1 MTVQLQLGTA
11 QVKLE
16 GMGRV
21 FAGRDPQA
29 CQLAFMDPTL
39 SRRHAEIY
47 VENGQTY
54 IRDLGSA
61 NGTWV
66 DGQQL
71 GHQPAP
77 LRAGSQVWLGH
88 VQLGCEFAID
98 GSKTAMATS
107 IPPELKALIEARKQ
121 QQAQLMAGPAQSAP
135 AMLPPAPSQPAM
147 SQSMGQPL
155 AQASQAMAAGG
166 ASSPLPSEF
175 AYRKQGAN
183 DNGVLLLAL
192 RQDTF
197 FNGTEIEGYVEF
209 TATDTETVASI
220 FVELVEL
227 VRGGPIEG
235 HVWDRFLVRQGPWR
249 AKNGDV
255 LPLPFKLR
263 VPPGTTMTGPDVYWQ
278 IRGEVDINWASDI
291 SAKIDISMRNQDM
304 DRIRDSLG
312 AMDYRLGDMKSVAK
326 GQRFEAE
333 FNPPA
338 NLAKQ
343 WGVNAIHLEL
353 EYLGANLKVRMKVDK
368 KGLRRDPQVD
378 QVFEINRLRQASQP
392 ELNAT
397 LKQMLD
403 QLMAG

>member
-11 QVKLE
+11 QVKLD

-47 VENGQTY
+47 QENGQTY

-71 GHQPAP
+71 SHQPVP

-88 VQLGCEFAID
+88 VQLGMVFEID
-98 GSKTAMATS
+98 GSRTAMATS

-121 QQAQLMAGPAQSAP
+121 QQAQLVGGTPPHGS
-135 AMLPPAPSQPAM
+135 AMLPQAPAAQHAPQA
-147 SQSMGQPL
+147 SQSM
-155 AQASQAMAAGG
+155 AIGG
-166 ASSPLPSEF
+166 AAAPLPADF
-175 AYRKQGAN
+175 AYRKQGSN

-197 FNGTEIEGYVEF
+197 FNGSEIDGYVEF

-235 HVWDRFLVRQGPWR
+235 HVWDRFIVRQGPWR

-304 DRIRDSLG
+304 DRIRDALG

-338 NLAKQ
+338 NLARQ

-353 EYLGANLKVRMKVDK
+353 EYLGSNLKVRMKIDK
-368 KGLRRDPQVD
+368 KGLKRDPQVD
-378 QVFEINRLRQASQP
+378 QVLEIARLRRASQQ

>member
-11 QVKLE
+11 SVNLE

-29 CQLAFMDPTL
+29 CQLAFTDPTL
-39 SRRHAEIY
+39 SRRHAEIF
-47 VENGQTY
+47 VENGQTF

-71 GHQPAP
+71 GHQPVP

-88 VQLGCEFAID
+88 VQLGAQFAID
-98 GSKTAMATS
+98 GSRTAMATA
-107 IPPELKALIEARKQ
+107 IPPELKALIDAHKAKQ
-121 QQAQLMAGPAQSAP
+121 AAQGMAPPAAASPAQ
-135 AMLPPAPSQPAM
+135 QP
-147 SQSMGQPL
+147 QPQP
-155 AQASQAMAAGG
+155 QASQAIPSASGSMQVGG

-183 DNGVLLLAL
+183 DNGTLLLAL

-227 VRGGPIEG
+227 KRGGVIEG

-263 VPPGTTMTGPDVYWQ
+263 VPPGTVMSGPDIYWQ

-291 SAKIDISMRNQDM
+291 SAKIDIHMRNQDM
-304 DRIRDSLG
+304 ERIRDGLG
-312 AMDYRLGDMKSVAK
+312 AMDYRLGDIKAIAR

-343 WGVNAIHLEL
+343 WGVNAIHLEI
-353 EYLGANLKVRMKVDK
+353 EYLGANLKVRMKVDR
-368 KGLRRDPQVD
+368 KGLKRDPQVD
-378 QVFEINRLRQASQP
+378 QVFEIGRLRQSSQA
-392 ELNAT
+392 EVNAT

-403 QLMAG
+403 QLIAG

>member
-11 QVKLE
+11 QTTLD

-47 VENGQTY
+47 VENGQTF

-71 GHQPAP
+71 GHQPVP

-107 IPPELKALIEARKQ
+107 IPPELKALIEARKM
-121 QQAQLMAGPAQSAP
+121 QQAQQLGASQPMPVVAS
-135 AMLPPAPSQPAM
+135 PAPQPPQAL
-147 SQSMGQPL
+147 GQP
-155 AQASQAMAAGG
+155 QAMAMGG
-166 ASSPLPSEF
+166 ASGPLPTEF
-175 AYRKQGAN
+175 AYRKQGSN

-197 FNGTEIEGYVEF
+197 FNGNEIEGFVEF

-235 HVWDRFLVRQGPWR
+235 HVWDRFIVRQGPWR

-304 DRIRDSLG
+304 DRIRDGLG
-312 AMDYRLGDMKSVAK
+312 AMDYRLDNMTSVAK
-326 GQRFEAE
+326 GQRFEAD
-333 FNPPA
+333 FHPPA

-343 WGVNAIHLEL
+343 WGVNDVRLEL
-353 EYLGANLKVRMKVDK
+353 EYLGANLKIRMKIDK
-368 KGLRRDPQVD
+368 KGLKRDPQVD
-378 QVFEINRLRQASQP
+378 HVIEIARMRKASQP
-392 ELNAT
+392 EINAT

-403 QLMAG
+403 TLMSG

>member
-11 QVKLE
+11 QAKLD
-16 GMGRV
+16 GMGRL

-47 VENGQTY
+47 EENGQTY

-71 GHQPAP
+71 GHQPVA

-88 VQLGCEFAID
+88 VQLGMVFEID
-98 GSKTAMATS
+98 GSRTAMATS
-107 IPPELKALIEARKQ
+107 IPPELKALIEARKA
-121 QQAQLMAGPAQSAP
+121 QQAQQMAAPPPAAP
-135 AMLPPAPSQPAM
+135 A
-147 SQSMGQPL
+147 
-155 AQASQAMAAGG
+155 ASQAMPQASQSMAVGG
-166 ASSPLPSEF
+166 ASGPLPSEL
-175 AYRKQGAN
+175 AYRKQGSN

-235 HVWDRFLVRQGPWR
+235 HVWDRFIVRQGPWR

-304 DRIRDSLG
+304 DRIRDALG

-353 EYLGANLKVRMKVDK
+353 EYLGANLKVRMKIDK
-368 KGLRRDPQVD
+368 KGLKRDPQVD
-378 QVFEINRLRQASQP
+378 QVFEIARMRRASQP
-392 ELNAT
+392 EINAT

>member
-1 MTVQLQLGTA
+1 MTVKLELGTA

-47 VENGQTY
+47 VEDGQTF

-71 GHQPAP
+71 GHHPAA

-107 IPPELKALIEARKQ
+107 IPPELKALIEARKA
-121 QQAQLMAGPAQSAP
+121 QQAQQGMTPPTAP
-135 AMLPPAPSQPAM
+135 AASQPL
-147 SQSMGQPL
+147 P
-155 AQASQAMAAGG
+155 QASMTMPAGG
-166 ASSPLPSEF
+166 ASSPLPAEL
-175 AYRKQGAN
+175 AYRKQGSN

-326 GQRFEAE
+326 GQRFEAA

-353 EYLGANLKVRMKVDK
+353 EYLGANLKVRMKIDR
-368 KGLRRDPQVD
+368 KGLKRDPQVD
-378 QVFEINRLRQASQP
+378 QVFEIARMRKASQA
-392 ELNAT
+392 EMNAT

-403 QLMAG
+403 QLLAS

>member
-16 GMGRV
+16 GMGRL

-47 VENGQTY
+47 VENGQLF

-71 GHQPAP
+71 THQPAP

-88 VQLGCEFAID
+88 VQLGMVFEID
-98 GSKTAMATS
+98 GSRTAMATS
-107 IPPELKALIEARKQ
+107 IPPELKALIEARKA
-121 QQAQLMAGPAQSAP
+121 QQAQQMAAP
-135 AMLPPAPSQPAM
+135 APAPAASQSMQPAM
-147 SQSMGQPL
+147 SQPMP
-155 AQASQAMAAGG
+155 QASQSMAIGG
-166 ASSPLPSEF
+166 ASGPLPSEF
-175 AYRKQGAN
+175 AYRKQGSN

-197 FNGTEIEGYVEF
+197 FNGQEIEGYVEF

-235 HVWDRFLVRQGPWR
+235 HVWDRFIVRQGPWR

-304 DRIRDSLG
+304 DRIRDALG
-312 AMDYRLGDMKSVAK
+312 AMDYRLGEMKSVAK

-353 EYLGANLKVRMKVDK
+353 EYLGANLKLRMKIDK
-368 KGLRRDPQVD
+368 KGLKRDPQVD
-378 QVFEINRLRQASQP
+378 QVLEIARMRRASQP
-392 ELNAT
+392 EINAT

-403 QLMAG
+403 QLLAS

>member
-47 VENGQTY
+47 IENGQTF

-77 LRAGSQVWLGH
+77 LRAGSQIWLGH

-98 GSKTAMATS
+98 GSKTAMDTS
-107 IPPELKALIEARKQ
+107 IPPELKALIEARKA
-121 QQAQLMAGPAQSAP
+121 QQAQQLGSSQ
-135 AMLPPAPSQPAM
+135 SQPAM
-147 SQSMGQPL
+147 SQPAMSQPAMGAQPLGQP
-155 AQASQAMAAGG
+155 QAFALGG
-166 ASSPLPSEF
+166 ASGPLPSEF
-175 AYRKQGAN
+175 AYRKQGSN

-197 FNGTEIEGYVEF
+197 FNGNEIEGFVEF

-235 HVWDRFLVRQGPWR
+235 HVWDRFIVRQGPWR

-304 DRIRDSLG
+304 DRIRDGLG

-326 GQRFEAE
+326 GQRFEAD

-343 WGVNAIHLEL
+343 WGVNEVRLEL
-353 EYLGANLKVRMKVDK
+353 EYLGTNLKIRMKIDK
-368 KGLRRDPQVD
+368 KGLKRDPQVD
-378 QVFEINRLRQASQP
+378 HVIEIARMRKASQP
-392 ELNAT
+392 EINAT

-403 QLMAG
+403 QLMSS

>member
-11 QVKLE
+11 QAKLE
-16 GMGRV
+16 GAGRL

-39 SRRHAEIY
+39 SRRHAEIFI
-47 VENGQTY
+47 ENGQTY

-88 VQLGCEFAID
+88 VQLGCEFAVD

-107 IPPELKALIEARKQ
+107 IPPELKALIEARKAH
-121 QQAQLMAGPAQSAP
+121 QAQQLGASQSNP
-135 AMLPPAPSQPAM
+135 AMSQPAM
-147 SQSMGQPL
+147 QQPAAPL
-155 AQASQAMAAGG
+155 GQAMALGG
-166 ASSPLPSEF
+166 ATGPLPAEY
-175 AYRKQGAN
+175 AYRKQGSN
-183 DNGVLLLAL
+183 DNGVLLIAL

-197 FNGTEIEGYVEF
+197 FNGMEIEGFVEF

-235 HVWDRFLVRQGPWR
+235 HVWDRFIVRQGPWR
-249 AKNGDV
+249 AKTGDV

-304 DRIRDSLG
+304 DRIRDGLG
-312 AMDYRLGDMKSVAK
+312 AMDYRLDSMKSVAK
-326 GQRFEAE
+326 GQRFEAD
-333 FNPPA
+333 FHPPA

-343 WGVNAIHLEL
+343 WGVNDVRLEL
-353 EYLGANLKVRMKVDK
+353 EYLGANLKIRMKIDK
-368 KGLRRDPQVD
+368 RGLKRDPQVD
-378 QVFEINRLRQASQP
+378 HVIEIARLRRASQP
-392 ELNAT
+392 EVNAT

-403 QLMAG
+403 TLMSS

>member
-11 QVKLE
+11 QAKLD

-47 VENGQTY
+47 VENGQTF

-71 GHQPAP
+71 GHQPVP

-107 IPPELKALIEARKQ
+107 IPPELKALIEARKAQQAQQLGASQSQPAAAPPPQQQ
-121 QQAQLMAGPAQSAP
+121 QQAQAL
-135 AMLPPAPSQPAM
+135 
-147 SQSMGQPL
+147 GQP
-155 AQASQAMAAGG
+155 QAMAMGG
-166 ASSPLPSEF
+166 ASGPLPAEF
-175 AYRKQGAN
+175 AYRKQGSN

-197 FNGTEIEGYVEF
+197 FNGNEIEGFVEF

-235 HVWDRFLVRQGPWR
+235 HVWDRFIVRQGPWR

-304 DRIRDSLG
+304 DRIRDGLG
-312 AMDYRLGDMKSVAK
+312 AMDYRLDNMTSVAK
-326 GQRFEAE
+326 GQRFEAD
-333 FNPPA
+333 FHPPA

-343 WGVNAIHLEL
+343 WGVNDVRLEL
-353 EYLGANLKVRMKVDK
+353 EYLGANLKIRMKIDK
-368 KGLRRDPQVD
+368 KGLKRDPQVD
-378 QVFEINRLRQASQP
+378 HVIEIARIRKASQA
-392 ELNAT
+392 EINAT

-403 QLMAG
+403 TLMSG

>member
-29 CQLAFMDPTL
+29 CQLAFTDPTL
-39 SRRHAEIY
+39 SRRHAEIFL
-47 VENGQTY
+47 ENGQTY

-71 GHQPAP
+71 GHQPVP

-88 VQLGCEFAID
+88 VQLGAEFAID
-98 GSKTAMATS
+98 GTKTAMATS
-107 IPPELKALIEARKQ
+107 IPPELKALIDARKA
-121 QQAQLMAGPAQSAP
+121 QQAQQLGASQ
-135 AMLPPAPSQPAM
+135 SQPAV
-147 SQSMGQPL
+147 SQAPPPQAAPLGQP
-155 AQASQAMAAGG
+155 QTIAMGG
-166 ASSPLPSEF
+166 SSGPLPADF
-175 AYRKQGAN
+175 AYRKQGSN
-183 DNGVLLLAL
+183 DNGVLLIAL

-197 FNGTEIEGYVEF
+197 FNGNEIEGFVEF

-235 HVWDRFLVRQGPWR
+235 HVWDRFIVRQGPWR

-304 DRIRDSLG
+304 ERIRDGLG
-312 AMDYRLGDMKSVAK
+312 AMDYRLDNMKSVAK
-326 GQRFEAE
+326 GQRFEAD
-333 FNPPA
+333 FHPPA

-343 WGVNAIHLEL
+343 WGVNDVRLEL
-353 EYLGANLKVRMKVDK
+353 EYLGTNLKIRMKIDK
-368 KGLRRDPQVD
+368 KGLKRDPQVD
-378 QVFEINRLRQASQP
+378 HVIEIARMRKASQP
-392 ELNAT
+392 EVNAT

-403 QLMAG
+403 QLMSS

>member
-11 QVKLE
+11 QAKLD

-47 VENGQTY
+47 VENGQTF

-71 GHQPAP
+71 GHQPVP

-107 IPPELKALIEARKQ
+107 IPPELKALIEARKAQQAQQLGASQSQPAAAPPPPQQ
-121 QQAQLMAGPAQSAP
+121 QQAQSL
-135 AMLPPAPSQPAM
+135 
-147 SQSMGQPL
+147 GQP
-155 AQASQAMAAGG
+155 QAMAMGG
-166 ASSPLPSEF
+166 ASGPLPAEF
-175 AYRKQGAN
+175 AYRKQGSN

-197 FNGTEIEGYVEF
+197 FNGNEIEGFVEF

-235 HVWDRFLVRQGPWR
+235 HVWDRFIVRQGPWR

-312 AMDYRLGDMKSVAK
+312 AMDYRLDNMTSVAK
-326 GQRFEAE
+326 GQRFEAD
-333 FNPPA
+333 FHPPA

-343 WGVNAIHLEL
+343 WGVNDVRLEL
-353 EYLGANLKVRMKVDK
+353 EYLGANLKIRMKIDK
-368 KGLRRDPQVD
+368 KGLKRDPQVD
-378 QVFEINRLRQASQP
+378 HVIEIARIRKASQA
-392 ELNAT
+392 EINAT

-403 QLMAG
+403 TLMSS